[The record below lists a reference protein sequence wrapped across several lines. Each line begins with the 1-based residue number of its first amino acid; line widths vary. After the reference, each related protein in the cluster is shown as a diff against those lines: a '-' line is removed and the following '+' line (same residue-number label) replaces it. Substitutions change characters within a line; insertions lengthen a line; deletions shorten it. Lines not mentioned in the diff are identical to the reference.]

1 MASSRSSGVISTDT
15 LLWTGVNR
23 VNALTVITDGTN
35 AATVDLRDGTT
46 VAGTIKI
53 EGKCLGASLIN
64 HFIFENPVYFETG
77 IFIDLTGTGASCI
90 VYFGG

>member
-1 MASSRSSGVISTDT
+1 MASSRSSGIINADT
-15 LLWTGVNR
+15 LLWTGANR

-46 VAGTIKI
+46 VSGTIKI
-53 EGKCLGASLIN
+53 EGKCVGASLTN
-64 HFIFENPVYFETG
+64 HYIFENPVYFENG
-77 IFIDLTGTGASCI
+77 IFIDVTGIGASCI